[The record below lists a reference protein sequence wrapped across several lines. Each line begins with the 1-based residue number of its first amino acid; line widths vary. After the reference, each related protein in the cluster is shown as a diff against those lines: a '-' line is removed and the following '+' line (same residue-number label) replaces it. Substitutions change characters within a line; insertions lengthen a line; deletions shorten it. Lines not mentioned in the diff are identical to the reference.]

1 MPQGHSN
8 MELAAKQKY
17 CVVYDVDSFSYDQIF
32 GIFQD
37 NCLPNTTIGTYNPTT
52 NTIITAREVI
62 R

>member
-1 MPQGHSN
+1 
-8 MELAAKQKY
+8 MELATKQKF

-32 GIFQD
+32 GIFQG